1 MHIQNLSSLCGIAK
15 KIASSRT
22 IPHPVGGICKMI
34 KTVAVEYVCD
44 GFVFF
49 SALPLPR
56 LCFGGGW
63 WRGGFVPEGHILRG
77 LNGNCL
83 KNRKK
88 VYV

>member
-34 KTVAVEYVCD
+34 KTVAVEYACD

-49 SALPLPR
+49 R
-56 LCFGGGW
+56 RCLCRGFVLAVVGGGADSCPK
-63 WRGGFVPEGHILRG
+63 GI
-77 LNGNCL
+77 
-83 KNRKK
+83 
-88 VYV
+88 Y

>member
-34 KTVAVEYVCD
+34 KTVAVEYACD

-49 SALPLPR
+49 SALLLPR
-56 LCFGGGW
+56 LCFGGGG
-63 WRGGFVPEGHILRG
+63 WRADSCPKGI
-77 LNGNCL
+77 
-83 KNRKK
+83 
-88 VYV
+88 Y